1 MKKNLSEVLGIGAFL
16 SDVLGMD
23 VELGVVIR
31 IIVIE
36 SGSRDGRI
44 TRGEAKKMKE
54 KTRTMRF

>member
-1 MKKNLSEVLGIGAFL
+1 MGIGAFL

-54 KTRTMRF
+54 KTKTEQ